1 MIYSKNVFITEVGPR
16 DGLQMEKQVL
26 STDQKVRLIN
36 GLVKAGVSA
45 VQVAS
50 FVHPGKVPQMA
61 DAEAVI
67 DALPQTD
74 TVAAKRLDP
83 QSQGDGTC
91 LW

>member
-1 MIYSKNVFITEVGPR
+1 MVYPKHVFITEVAPH

-26 STDQKVRLIN
+26 STDEKTRLIN

-67 DALPQTD
+67 SALLPTD
-74 TVAAKRLDP
+74 TVAFRAP
-83 QSQGDGTC
+83 
-91 LW
+91 